1 MRRVEP
7 LELLVADAHAWRQ
20 WLEEN
25 YDRSTGVTLVLA
37 KKGTASPTTLTYDQA
52 LEEALCGGLIDGR
65 LSARDMVTFR
75 RRFTPRT
82 PRSAW
87 SARNVALI
95 ERLVAEGRVHP
106 AGEAA
111 VELARADG
119 RWTAAYAGQASMS
132 VPDDLLALLHDHP
145 TAAAAFEAMSRSE
158 RYSVLYRLARLTTPE
173 GRERRLT
180 LLLHSL
186 QGDSPT

>member
-1 MRRVEP
+1 M
-7 LELLVADAHAWRQ
+7 ELPELFVPDAPAWRE
-20 WLEEN
+20 WLEE
-25 YDRSTGVTLVLA
+25 YHDRSPGVTLVLA

-52 LEEALCGGLIDGR
+52 LDEALCVGWIDGR
-65 LSARDMVTFR
+65 LSARDEATFR

-82 PRSAW
+82 SRSAW
-87 SARNVALI
+87 SARNVALV
-95 ERLVAEGRVHP
+95 ERLVAEGRMHP

-111 VELARADG
+111 VESARADG
-119 RWTAAYAGQASMS
+119 RWAAAYAGQRSMTT
-132 VPDDLLALLHDHP
+132 PDDLLALLRDHP

-158 RYSVLYRLARLTTPE
+158 RYSALYRLARTTTPE

-186 QGDSPT
+186 QGESTD